1 MKQITV
7 IALDAVIYHIVE
19 CVSTA
24 DIYLAI
30 SYNVIHRLSS
40 KDTPMPMFSHV
51 LFTFRIKFIDS
62 INN

>member
-24 DIYLAI
+24 DMYSAI

-51 LFTFRIKFIDS
+51 L
-62 INN
+62 